1 MKGLNII
8 GLFLL
13 LCCLSC
19 GTKKGLQESNYSE
32 QSRVDA
38 DFSTTVQSRQE
49 EQLQTEIISISEEN
63 CIITITDY
71 SPQIDTTT
79 GEQLK
84 VRETTIVKSV
94 ARKDSTRQ
102 DRVRKDTMNILE
114 DVRIVQSEDVQE
126 KTTIKPDKQ
135 RGKILKLYGWIIL
148 CVLTIAL
155 LVFLWIKS

>member
-8 GLFLL
+8 CLFLL

-32 QSRVDA
+32 KSQVVA
-38 DFSTTVQSRQE
+38 DMSTTIQAKQE

-102 DRVRKDTMNILE
+102 DRVRKDTMNTRE
-114 DVRIVQSEDVQE
+114 DIRIVQSEEVQE
-126 KTTIKPDKQ
+126 KATIKPDKQ

-148 CVLTIAL
+148 CVLAIAL